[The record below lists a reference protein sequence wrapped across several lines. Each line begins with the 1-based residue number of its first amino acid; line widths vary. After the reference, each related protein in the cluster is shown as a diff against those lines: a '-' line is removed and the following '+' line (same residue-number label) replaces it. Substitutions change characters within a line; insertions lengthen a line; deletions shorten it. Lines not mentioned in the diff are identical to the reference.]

1 MDMHGHIY
9 AHIWTWTYVHIW
21 ANIRW
26 VKIESTVHL
35 DHNKTTILC
44 DKTQFHIYTSEFHRK
59 ATHVKCLAT
68 EVKRDI
74 VIIIIEGG
82 SCSETEKVGLDSRI

>member
-1 MDMHGHIY
+1 MDIRL
-9 AHIWTWTYVHIW
+9 TW
-21 ANIRW
+21 ANIGW
-26 VKIESTVHL
+26 VRIDSTVHL

-68 EVKRDI
+68 EVNKRHCYDYR
-74 VIIIIEGG
+74 G
-82 SCSETEKVGLDSRI
+82 RIMQ